1 MVLTESI
8 TAMNEL
14 ARHGGFAPIQW
25 VFAKLPRE
33 LATQGGEDER
43 AYVGATQAHLDG
55 PRAFAL
61 QS

>member
-8 TAMNEL
+8 RDMNEL

-25 VFAKLPRE
+25 VFANLTRE
-33 LATQGGEDER
+33 LATHGGEDER
-43 AYVGATQAHLDG
+43 AYEPL
-55 PRAFAL
+55 RAFAL